1 MVPLKHLFHQ
11 RRRAKSLASLV
22 FLALALIP
30 GCKKSDE
37 PAAQLQEAPVHVETA
52 EVSAL
57 RTPKVLQLTGTLRGA
72 KETDL
77 AANVAGRILKTEVER
92 GQSVERGALLAEVDV
107 RAAAL
112 ALEEARVQVAA
123 SKTQAEINQVDCDR
137 FEKLKAG
144 NAVTAYEYDQ
154 VAAKCRTSPFGVE
167 AAEVRHSIA
176 AKNVGDG
183 MIRAPFAGVVTE
195 RYVEVG
201 AYVQPSSRVVSIAE
215 VDALRLEFSLPE
227 RNFPDVKLGSEL
239 TFEVAAYPGRVFAAQ
254 VVRISGAVR
263 ETRDVMID
271 AQVSNPDRSLLPG
284 MFASVTLT
292 IGYEDL
298 PSVPRAAVFEQ
309 NGKQNVLV
317 QTGNILEQRVLQTA
331 PPLGERIAVRRGL
344 ALGEHVVTQDVLKLK
359 NGQRVN

>member
-1 MVPLKHLFHQ
+1 MVPLEFLF
-11 RRRAKSLASLV
+11 RKCERAIASASLV
-22 FLALALIP
+22 LLALTLIP
-30 GCKKSDE
+30 GCRNSAE
-37 PAAQLQEAPVHVETA
+37 PPAQLQEAPVHVETV

-77 AANVAGRILKTEVER
+77 AANVAGRILKTNVER

-123 SKTQAEINQVDCDR
+123 SKTQAEINQVDCER

-167 AAEVRHSIA
+167 VAQVRQSIA

-215 VDALRLEFSLPE
+215 VEALRLEFSLPE

-239 TFEVAAYPGRVFAAQ
+239 TFEVAAYAGRRFDAK

-271 AQVSNPDRSLLPG
+271 AQVNNTDRSLLPG
-284 MFASVTLT
+284 MFTSVTLT
-292 IGYEDL
+292 TGYEDL
-298 PSVPRAAVFEQ
+298 PSVPSSAVFEQ
-309 NGKQNVLV
+309 NGKHNVFVL
-317 QTGNILEQRVLQTA
+317 TRNILEQRVLQTA
-331 PPLGERIAVRRGL
+331 PPLGDRISVRRGL
-344 ALGEHVVTQDVLKLK
+344 ALGERVVTGDLPKLK